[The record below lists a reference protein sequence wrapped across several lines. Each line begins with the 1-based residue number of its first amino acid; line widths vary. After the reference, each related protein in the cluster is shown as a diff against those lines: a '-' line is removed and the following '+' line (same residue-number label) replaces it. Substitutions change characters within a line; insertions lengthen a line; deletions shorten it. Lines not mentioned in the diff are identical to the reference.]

1 MNSERRSQN
10 SELRKEAHPGET
22 AELEIEVE
30 QQSELSNIRKN
41 PPRDIHERTFEFAC
55 RIVRFYLACER
66 RKGVPKSLLTQL
78 LNSGTSIGANLQE
91 GKAAQSRADFI
102 SKARIALKEARESHY
117 WLKLFENVQLVPS
130 RLIHPLVEE
139 AHAIVSILTTIVK
152 RTTTRKTT

>member
-1 MNSERRSQN
+1 VNSERRIEN
-10 SELRKEAHPGET
+10 SEFRKEAHLDET
-22 AELEIEVE
+22 ADLEIELE
-30 QQSELSNIRKN
+30 QPSDLSQLRKD

-66 RKGVPKSLLTQL
+66 RKRVPKSLLTQL

-117 WLKLFENVQLVPS
+117 WLKLFENVQIVPS

-139 AHAIVSILTTIVK
+139 ADAIVSILTTIVK